1 VGKGAERAVPTRM
14 PGKPVGTL
22 RFARPARPIASDD
35 DVAAGLAALLVADPR
50 LKRVALIAGGLPLR
64 RREGGFEGLASV
76 ITGQQIST
84 HAAAAI
90 WTRFRAAVD
99 PFTPDKYLATSE
111 EALRAAGLSFG
122 KIRTLTGI
130 ATACGEGL
138 DLDALH
144 DLPPEEA
151 IAIMTTLKGVGRW
164 TAESYLLFCV
174 GHPDVF
180 PAGDLALQT
189 AVHRGLRLRQRPDEK
204 KLRKLAE
211 KWTPWRGVAARL
223 FWAYYRA
230 DKAAKTAT

>member
-1 VGKGAERAVPTRM
+1 LRYSGKQNRGGSSRIE
-14 PGKPVGTL
+14 
-22 RFARPARPIASDD
+22 SDA
-35 DVAAGLAALLVADPR
+35 DVSAGLAALLAADPR
-50 LKRVALIAGGLPLR
+50 LARVAEAAGALPLR
-64 RREGGFEGLASV
+64 RRTGGFEGLAAV

-84 HAAAAI
+84 FAAAAI

-99 PFTPDKYLATSE
+99 PFTPEKYLATSE

-130 ATACGEGL
+130 ATACGDGL
-138 DLDALH
+138 DLNALH
-144 DLPPEEA
+144 DLPPEDA
-151 IAIMTTLKGVGRW
+151 IAALIMLKGVGRW

-189 AVHRGLRLRQRPDEK
+189 AVHRGLKLRQRPDEK
-204 KLRKLAE
+204 RLRKLAE
-211 KWTPWRGVAARL
+211 NWAPWRGIAARL

-230 DKAAKTAT
+230 ERTVP